1 MVERCN
7 LMKESIRCPQNLQ
20 SPNTQETVTSIRCY
34 PTDQCQQL
42 LPVPCEQSYSMYTD
56 VIKIVIL
63 TNKKRCSS
71 AFQCFMFAVL
81 SRSFMLHS
89 KTVCLV
95 LLVVFGFSWCVLL
108 DTGQNQRQYW
118 MYNSSGDYRSIFYSL
133 PIIRFFLIRIKRLKL
148 QTSIPYEQIH
158 IKNHNNIFK
167 TRDDFSNGL
176 LQNTNVQ
183 LRNKTLNISRI
194 QISLIFK
201 CCIYI
206 YGFHSLI
213 SPTMLLLTRSVLLQN
228 FLVRIRFQNSCYFV
242 CFKQNTLG

>member
-206 YGFHSLI
+206 WLSLTHLSHNVVI
-213 SPTMLLLTRSVLLQN
+213 NSLCVVAKLFGANTFPKLLLLCVL
-228 FLVRIRFQNSCYFV
+228 
-242 CFKQNTLG
+242 